1 MQLMRALVRAL
12 LLTRL
17 SSIESRVPRVSDG
30 RLGLSV
36 GNAIS
41 HANSSE
47 KEQAAKAAGG
57 VSGVSDLS
65 CKKR

>member
-47 KEQAAKAAGG
+47 KEQAAKAAGVG
-57 VSGVSDLS
+57 
-65 CKKR
+65 